1 MPACDPESMER
12 EAEALAAMLAEVGL
26 DSMID
31 VHTHFMPKSVMDK
44 VWSYFDQV
52 APLSGVEWPISYRLS
67 EAERLEVLRT
77 FKVRRFTSLVYPH
90 KPGMAAWL
98 NSWATEFAAA
108 TPDCINSATFY
119 PEPEAAGYVAEAIE
133 AGARIFKA
141 HLQVGDYSP
150 NDPHLDAVWDL
161 LSESATPLVIHCGNG
176 PAPGQFTGPAGIEK
190 LLARFPRLRLVIA
203 HMGLPE
209 YAEFLDLAD
218 RYERLHLDTTMA
230 FTAFTETT
238 HPFPPEL
245 RPRLLDLGDRVVFGS
260 DFPNIPYSYA
270 EAVQAVI
277 DLDLG
282 AVWLRGVLHDNA
294 SRLLDLPPI

>member
-1 MPACDPESMER
+1 MHQ
-12 EAEALAAMLAEVGL
+12 EADELAAILTAVGL

-31 VHTHFMPKSVMDK
+31 VHTHFMPKPVMDK

-52 APLSGVEWPISYRLS
+52 GPLTGREWPINYRFS
-67 EAERLEVLRT
+67 ETERLEVLRT

-98 NSWATEFAAA
+98 NAWATEFAAA
-108 TPDCINSATFY
+108 TPDCIHSATFF
-119 PEPEAAGYVAEAIE
+119 PEPDAGSYVTEAIE
-133 AGARIFKA
+133 AGAKIFKA

-150 NDPHLDAVWDL
+150 NDPQLDEVWDV
-161 LSESATPLVIHCGNG
+161 LSETQTPLVIHCGNG

-190 LLARFPRLRLVIA
+190 LLARFPGLRLIIA

-209 YAEFLDLAD
+209 YAEFLDLTA
-218 RYERLHLDTTMA
+218 RYEGLHLDTTMA
-230 FTAFTETT
+230 FTAFTEAN

-245 RPRLLDLGDRVVFGS
+245 RPRLVELGDRIVFGS

-270 EAVQAVI
+270 EAVRAVV
-277 DLDLG
+277 DLG
-282 AVWLRGVLHDNA
+282 LGDAWVRGVLHDNA
-294 SRLLDLPPI
+294 SRLLEIPSE